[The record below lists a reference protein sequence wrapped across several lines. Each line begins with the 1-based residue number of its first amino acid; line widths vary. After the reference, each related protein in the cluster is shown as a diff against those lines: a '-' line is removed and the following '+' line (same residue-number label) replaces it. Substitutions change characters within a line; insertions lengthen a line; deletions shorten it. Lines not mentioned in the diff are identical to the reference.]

1 MLEAVLV
8 GAVVV
13 VVAAAEEEVEQVQIQ
28 AAAVLWKAH
37 ILMTA
42 GPSALLQEHLELV
55 YYTFDKE
62 NFPKTRLQFHSSE
75 NKQKNTK
82 STGKSRWNFRGQNF
96 WFQLIQN
103 DIKSLL

>member
-13 VVAAAEEEVEQVQIQ
+13 VVAEEEEEEVEGVQIQ
-28 AAAVLWKAH
+28 AAAVLQKGQ

-42 GPSALLQEHLELV
+42 GPSAFVQEHPELV

-62 NFPKTRLQFHSSE
+62 NF
-75 NKQKNTK
+75 
-82 STGKSRWNFRGQNF
+82 
-96 WFQLIQN
+96 
-103 DIKSLL
+103 LL